1 MDEITGGKG
10 ITFATGTPVS
20 NSMTELYTIQRYLQ
34 YDRLQ
39 EMNLGMFD
47 SWASIFGETV
57 TAMELSP
64 EGNGYRMKTR
74 FANFFNLPELMSVF
88 QEVADIQT
96 SDMLQL
102 PVPEAEYE
110 NGLWDINFE
119 IYRYIMGQ
127 ENIHSIKGSFYVETI
142 NETYYWL
149 KYKKSL
155 DFKFDSFSRFM
166 LCDFE

>member
-1 MDEITGGKG
+1 MESNEKMEKREDQNGIDLLENGKEVIKNNHIIVDNGIMKIFAVSSKNKIFYGGSYNQFSGNYRTAIITLGVMKKSLDSSIKRVGFMG
-10 ITFATGTPVS
+10 IDNNNP
-20 NSMTELYTIQRYLQ
+20 LQ
-34 YDRLQ
+34 
-39 EMNLGMFD
+39 
-47 SWASIFGETV
+47 I
-57 TAMELSP
+57 
-64 EGNGYRMKTR
+64 
-74 FANFFNLPELMSVF
+74 
-88 QEVADIQT
+88 EVK
-96 SDMLQL
+96 
-102 PVPEAEYE
+102 PEAEYE

-127 ENIHSIKGSFYVETI
+127 ENIHNIKGSFYVETI